1 MLIWQISPSF
11 ERSKMEVFPFHYR
24 NLLFNIITDYD
35 LTFQEIRGILDY
47 LFDAKAFDERGENQ
61 EPGSLFDIEI
71 DRVQYVVDI
80 NGCEVIVYRRTELK
94 PDSI

>member
-1 MLIWQISPSF
+1 
-11 ERSKMEVFPFHYR
+11 MEVFPFHYR
-24 NLLFNIITDYD
+24 NLLFNIITEDD

-47 LFDAKAFDERGENQ
+47 LFEAKAFDERGENQ

-71 DRVQYVVDI
+71 DHVQYVVDV
-80 NGCEVIVYRRTELK
+80 NGYEVIVYRRTEIK